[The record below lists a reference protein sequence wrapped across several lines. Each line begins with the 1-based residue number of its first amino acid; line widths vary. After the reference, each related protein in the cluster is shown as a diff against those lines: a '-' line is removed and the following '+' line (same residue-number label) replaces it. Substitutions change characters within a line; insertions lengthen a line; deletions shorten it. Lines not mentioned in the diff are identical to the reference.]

1 MRLMRVDTGY
11 RHALGDRYKYHLL
24 ILWRQ
29 LVRLAAIAGKC
40 FGSISKVFSALIIG
54 LPRVSPGHPVASV
67 SCRVAKTQEES
78 KRHGKRSNGMRLT
91 CPSHRN

>member
-29 LVRLAAIAGKC
+29 LVRLAAIAGQLLRIDIKGFQC
-40 FGSISKVFSALIIG
+40 FDHCLINYI
-54 LPRVSPGHPVASV
+54 
-67 SCRVAKTQEES
+67 
-78 KRHGKRSNGMRLT
+78 
-91 CPSHRN
+91 

>member
-40 FGSISKVFSALIIG
+40 FGSISKVFSALII
-54 LPRVSPGHPVASV
+54 VSPKVISGAPLGLLQGS
-67 SCRVAKTQEES
+67 QEES
-78 KRHGKRSNGMRLT
+78 KRRGKRS
-91 CPSHRN
+91 